1 MKLEGV
7 IFDIDGTLCDTIPFC
22 IETILA
28 ALEEGTGKKYEKEVV
43 LGYFGATEEGIVK
56 KLAPENWQTCY
67 DAYLRLYA
75 ENHHKYPSMFEGI
88 TNILN
93 FVKNSELNTAV
104 VTGKGEHSAKITLDY
119 YGIKDYFS
127 YIESGSPEGS
137 IKSQC
142 MSAITSRWGI
152 NPKNVIYIGD
162 ATRDVLDSRTA
173 GLIPVSVTWASN
185 ADKEALSKLE
195 PDFMFDK
202 VSDLHE
208 WLKSMVKSTDDIL
221 QRTGL

>member
-1 MKLEGV
+1 MKIEGV

-22 IETILA
+22 LETILA
-28 ALEEGTGKKYEKEVV
+28 ALEEGTGKKYEKE
-43 LGYFGATEEGIVK
+43 LILSYFGATEEGIIK
-56 KLAPENWQTCY
+56 KLAPENWQICY

-75 ENHHKYPSMFEGI
+75 ENHHKYPSMFDGI
-88 TNILN
+88 KDILN
-93 FVKNSELNTAV
+93 LVKDNGLNTAV
-104 VTGKGEHSAKITLDY
+104 VTGKGIHSAKITLDH
-119 YGIKDYFS
+119 YGIRDYFS
-127 YIESGSPEGS
+127 YVEGGSTEGS
-137 IKSQC
+137 IKAQC
-142 MSAITSRWGI
+142 MSEITSRWGI

-173 GLIPVSVTWASN
+173 GVVPISVTWASN

-208 WLKSMVKSTDDIL
+208 WLKSKVNLTDDIL